1 MTETLAGRVR
11 FGKFELDLRAGE
23 LREGG
28 RRIVLQ
34 DQPFQVL
41 QILIECDG
49 AIATREE
56 IQNKLWPNNTIVEF
70 DHGINTAIKKLRVA
84 LGDSAENPKYIETIA
99 RRGYRLMVPVERLP
113 SSASARP
120 PSADTSGSDDGTAAR
135 QQLEPTSLTG
145 KIVSHYR
152 VLEVVGGGGMGVVYR
167 AEDIKLGRA
176 VALKFLP
183 EDLGSD
189 PRALERFEREAR
201 AASALD
207 HSNLCSIYEF
217 GEHEGQPFIVMQLL
231 QGQTLR
237 ERLAALRDRAD
248 HAFGLPLDQLLAFA
262 IQIANGIE
270 AAHEKG
276 IIHRDIK
283 PANIFVTEKGLVKIL
298 DFGLAKRARASGS
311 EDRPPQAETRGDI
324 QAPSVKEP
332 EALNLSRPGVVLG
345 TAAYM
350 SPEQVRG
357 ESLDGRTDLFSFG
370 LILYEMATGR
380 QAFSGPS
387 IEALQNAILSGSPTP
402 ALQLN
407 PDLPPRFEAII
418 GKCLQRDR
426 DLRYQRAADVRD
438 DLEKVKR
445 EAEHPLR
452 RRRTL
457 LTTIAVVVLAVLAG
471 GLYWRLHKAAAFS
484 RKDTVV
490 VSDFDNHT
498 GDAVLDGDTLKTA
511 LAMQLEQSRFLNVLS
526 DEKVS
531 ATLKL
536 MNSPNAHLTKEVAN
550 DVCQRSDSKA
560 LLTGS
565 IGAVGEHYLVT
576 LTAQN
581 CQTGDTLAS
590 ASAEAENRN
599 EVLKKVKQTANQ
611 VREQLG
617 ESLTPVEKSDKPL
630 EEVTTPSLEALQ
642 AYSRAR
648 RVQMTGEADPVPYL
662 QRALELDPNFA
673 AAYALLGA
681 AYQNKGQSTLAL
693 SNYQKA
699 YELRDRVSP
708 QERLNIEGHYY
719 DGVTGEKEK
728 AIQSYKELSLN
739 DPGDRKPHQNL
750 SGIYADLGQ
759 YENAVEEAQKTIQL
773 VPDNLGPYATLIF
786 SYNAMGQLEKAKG
799 TFEDARSRK
808 LDDPYLRLY
817 RYHTAF
823 LQGDEAAMGE
833 EMSWA
838 MGKAGAEDLLLSS
851 QSDTE
856 AYRGRFEK
864 TRQLSRHAVESAR
877 RADALET
884 GAGWKANEALRE
896 AEIGNKARAVQVATE
911 AMTLMPGQDVRVIT
925 ALTLARSGKT
935 AQAQK
940 LVDKLDHEFP
950 LDTMM
955 QGYSLPTIR
964 AAMELE
970 NNDPAKAIEILRVT
984 LPYELGNAS
993 LKYLYPAYIRGEA
1006 YLKAGQG
1013 QQAAAEFQKI
1023 LDHPGVVLNF
1033 VTGALAHLQLGR
1045 AQATSGNEQA
1055 ARKSYQEF
1063 FELWKTADPDLPI
1076 VKEARVEYEKLK

>member
-41 QILIECDG
+41 QILIESDG

-84 LGDSAENPKYIETIA
+84 LGDSAENPQYIETIA
-99 RRGYRLMVPVERLP
+99 RRGYRLMVPVQRLP
-113 SSASARP
+113 SSAGDRP
-120 PSADTSGSDDGTAAR
+120 PSAETSGSDDGTAAR

-167 AEDIKLGRA
+167 AEDIRLGRA

-183 EDLGSD
+183 EDLGND

-237 ERLAALRDRAD
+237 ELLAATRA
-248 HAFGLPLDQLLAFA
+248 AAGQAVGLPLGQLLAFA

-276 IIHRDIK
+276 VIHRDIK

-298 DFGLAKRARASGS
+298 DFGLAKLARASDS
-311 EDRPPQAETRGDI
+311 DDRAHHAETKGDV
-324 QAPSVKEP
+324 QVPPPEGP

-357 ESLDGRTDLFSFG
+357 ENLDGRTDLFSFG

-407 PDLPPRFEAII
+407 PDLPPRLEAII

-426 DLRYQRAADVRD
+426 ELRYQRAADVRE

-452 RRRTL
+452 RKRTL
-457 LTTIAVVVLAVLAG
+457 LTTAAVVGLALLAG
-471 GLYWRLHKAAAFS
+471 GLYWRSHKAVAFS

-490 VSDFDNHT
+490 VADFDNHT

-511 LAMQLEQSRFLNVLS
+511 LAKHLEQSRFLNVLS

-536 MNSPNAHLTKEVAN
+536 MNSPNARLTKEVAR

-560 LLTGS
+560 LLAGS
-565 IGAVGEHYLVT
+565 IGAVGEHYLIT
-576 LTAQN
+576 LTALN

-599 EVLKKVKQTANQ
+599 EVIKKVNQVANQ

-617 ESLTPVEKSDKPL
+617 ESLTPLEKSDKQL

-642 AYSRAR
+642 AFSRAR
-648 RVQMTGEADPVPYL
+648 RVQMTGEADPIPYL

-681 AYQNKGQSTLAL
+681 AYQNKEQSTLAL

-708 QERLNIEGHYY
+708 RERLNIEGHYY
-719 DGVTGEKEK
+719 DAVTGEKEK

-739 DPGDRKPHQNL
+739 DPGDFKPHQNL
-750 SGIYADLGQ
+750 SSIYADLGQ

-786 SYNAMGQLEKAKG
+786 SFNAMGQLDKAKA

-808 LDDPYLRLY
+808 LDDPNLRLY
-817 RYHTAF
+817 RYDTAF
-823 LQGDEAAMGE
+823 LQGDETVMGE

-864 TRQLSRHAVESAR
+864 ARQLSRRAMESAR

-896 AEIGNKARAVQVATE
+896 AEIGDKARALQTATQ
-911 AMTLMPGQDVRVIT
+911 AMALMPGKDVRVIT
-925 ALTLARSGKT
+925 ALTLARSGK
-935 AQAQK
+935 AVQAQK
-940 LVDKLDHEFP
+940 LVDKLNHEFP

-964 AAMELE
+964 AAIQLE
-970 NNDPAKAIEILRVT
+970 NNDPAKAIEILQVT
-984 LPYELGNAS
+984 SPYELGNAS
-993 LKYLYPAYIRGEA
+993 LKGLYPAYIRGEA
-1006 YLKAGQG
+1006 YLKIGQG

-1023 LDHPGVVLNF
+1023 LDHPGIVLNF
-1033 VTGALAHLQLGR
+1033 VTGALARLQLGR
-1045 AQATSGNEQA
+1045 AQAMMGNPQA

-1063 FELWKTADPDLPI
+1063 FELWKGADPDLPI
-1076 VKEARVEYEKLK
+1076 LKVARVEYEKLK